1 MTDKVCL
8 ALASISSPAAA
19 SLIVHVVCH
28 YRSVLT
34 YNMSSEAGCCTAA
47 HEYWC
52 QAYFATDVVI
62 NEPESANTV
71 ISFVISNITN
81 VVYHAGVESN
91 PVQQC
96 VLQPFQEGQAS
107 LSMGQKAQTPL

>member
-1 MTDKVCL
+1 MTGKVCL
-8 ALASISSPAAA
+8 ASALMSSPAAA

-52 QAYFATDVVI
+52 QAYFATDVVV
-62 NEPESANTV
+62 NEPESANTIIV
-71 ISFVISNITN
+71 FTITDITN
-81 VVYHAGVESN
+81 FVYYAGVE
-91 PVQQC
+91 
-96 VLQPFQEGQAS
+96 
-107 LSMGQKAQTPL
+107 